1 MKKIVLSL
9 LLGLSLLST
18 GTTVTNVNA
27 ATSTRAESQTILIAA
42 DKNGNNKKYRVY
54 KLKANKMQATAK
66 HVETHDSK
74 RLKNWHAQAVKING
88 KTWWKIGKNQYFKA
102 TRVHTVNVAFM
113 KAHGQNITDYAN

>member
-18 GTTVTNVNA
+18 GATVTKANA
-27 ATSTRAESQTILIAA
+27 ATSNQAGSKTILIGA

-54 KLKANKMQATAK
+54 KLKDKKMQATAK
-66 HVETHDSK
+66 YLPTHDSK
-74 RLKNWHAQAVKING
+74 RLKNWHAQAVKVNG
-88 KTWWKIGKNQYFKA
+88 KTWWKVGKNQYFKS

-113 KAHGQNITDYAN
+113 KAHGQKITDYAN